1 MGVCVSSACEQKQGG
16 RSADTSGKSKRC
28 AGVQKNRI
36 GSAASEV
43 AKGGPSQDS
52 MKVWILLENGE
63 VLQLSWMTA
72 WMT

>member
-1 MGVCVSSACEQKQGG
+1 MGVCVSSACEQKQYG
-16 RSADTSGKSKRC
+16 RSADTSGKSTQR

-52 MKVWILLENGE
+52 MKVWILLENGQ
-63 VLQLSWMTA
+63 VLQLS
-72 WMT
+72 